1 MIPAEPRHLFA
12 LSLGFAAALLA
23 AEARAACGPRDQVI
37 AALAQRYGES
47 PRAVGLASNGA
58 VVELLQ
64 AEGGSWTIIASTPD
78 GTSCLVASGQDWMAL
93 PLPVKGAPV

>member
-23 AEARAACGPRDQVI
+23 AEARASCGPRAAGI
-37 AALAQRYGES
+37 A
-47 PRAVGLASNGA
+47 NTGA

-64 AEGGSWTIIASTPD
+64 DGGGSGAIIALAPD
-78 GTSCLVASGQDWMAL
+78 GARGLVASGQDRMV
-93 PLPVKGAPV
+93 PPVTGAPG